1 MYGYT
6 PIQIL
11 NLQSQGGIQ
20 ETLTSRQSYQLR
32 VPRRSEVRL
41 GTQHSQLIVVA
52 KVAIIIANNEGTK
65 EQLTFETAVPA
76 LN

>member
-1 MYGYT
+1 MD
-6 PIQIL
+6 IQIL
-11 NLQSQGGIQ
+11 NLQSHGGMQ
-20 ETLTSRQSYQLR
+20 DTLTSRQSSYQLR

-52 KVAIIIANNEGTK
+52 KVAIIITDNQGRK

>member
-1 MYGYT
+1 MD
-6 PIQIL
+6 IQIL
-11 NLQSQGGIQ
+11 NLQSHGGMQ
-20 ETLTSRQSYQLR
+20 DTLTSRQSSYQLR

-52 KVAIIIANNEGTK
+52 KVAIIIADNQGRK

-76 LN
+76 LNHS

>member
-1 MYGYT
+1 MD
-6 PIQIL
+6 IQIL
-11 NLQSQGGIQ
+11 NLQSHGGIQ
-20 ETLTSRQSYQLR
+20 ETLTSRKSSYQLR

-52 KVAIIIANNEGTK
+52 KVAIIIADNQGTK